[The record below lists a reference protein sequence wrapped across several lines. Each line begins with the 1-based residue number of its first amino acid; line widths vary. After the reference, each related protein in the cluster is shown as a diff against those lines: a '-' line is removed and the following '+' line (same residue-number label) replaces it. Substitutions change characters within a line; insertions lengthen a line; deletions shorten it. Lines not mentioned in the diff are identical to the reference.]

1 MNDDTYPVADLQAQ
15 LADGKPAF
23 LIDVR
28 DADAFAGGHVQ
39 GAVNRPIDTLDPAA
53 IAAEAAA
60 FYGEAGGPVL
70 TLCGGGTRAGK
81 AAVLLRDAGVEA
93 QSVAGGTKSCRA
105 AGMDVVEG
113 A

>member
-1 MNDDTYPVADLQAQ
+1 MPDDTYPVADLQAR
-15 LADGKPAF
+15 LENGKPTF

-28 DADAFAGGHVQ
+28 DAEAFAGGHVA

-53 IAAEAAA
+53 IAEEAAA
-60 FYGEAGGPVL
+60 FYGSQSGPVL

-81 AAVLLRDAGVEA
+81 AAVLLSDAGVAAE
-93 QSVAGGTKSCRA
+93 SVAGGTKACRA
-105 AGMDVVEG
+105 AGIEVVEG

>member
-1 MNDDTYPVADLQAQ
+1 MSDDTYPVADLKSR
-15 LADGKPAF
+15 LAEGKPSF

-28 DADAFAGGHVQ
+28 DAEAFAGGHVA

-60 FYGEAGGPVL
+60 IYGDEGGPVL

-81 AAVLLRDAGVEA
+81 AAVLLNDAGVSAE
-93 QSVAGGTKSCRA
+93 SVAGGTKACRA
-105 AGMDVVEG
+105 AGIEVVEG
-113 A
+113 